1 MKTRNLAVLLMLG
14 LLASCGDTGFIG
26 ADQAEQATTPIPE
39 TAPLEGQAG
48 DVEFLL
54 DEDVFTIERSPNI
67 LLIAL
72 ALYLP
77 FLLF

>member
-1 MKTRNLAVLLMLG
+1 MTRRNLAVLLILG
-14 LLASCGDTGFIG
+14 LLAACGDTGLMMTG
-26 ADQAEQATTPIPE
+26 QAGQATTPVTD
-39 TAPLEGQAG
+39 TAPIEGQAG

-54 DEDVFTIERSPNI
+54 DEDVFTIERSPQI